1 MSLIVSDHYPG
12 LADCPT
18 ELHKVVPARLLLR
31 QVEPADSLFP
41 RSHRLAGRNHAFACS
56 GPVLARYNKP

>member
-1 MSLIVSDHYPG
+1 MSLTVSDHYPG

-18 ELHKVVPARLLLR
+18 EVHKVVPARLLLR

-41 RSHRLAGRNHAFACS
+41 RAHLLASRDQAFACF
-56 GPVLARYNKP
+56 GPVLARYSDT